1 MALLD
6 KVSGPGLVRRI
17 LSSLVLAPP
26 VLAAVHFG
34 TPWVELMLVLAAA
47 EMAREWSKLCDD
59 GRAIPG
65 GVVIAAGSIVAI
77 ALVSRSGVG
86 LALIVVA
93 ATAAA
98 AFASGLSRG
107 RETAIWLALG
117 APVVA
122 LPCLSFLWLRLETE
136 QGREI
141 CFWLLAAVWATDI
154 GAYAVG
160 RTVGGPRLWPRVS
173 PGKTWSGLAG
183 GVVAAG
189 VVGVVT
195 SWLLGADRMV
205 ALAVAG
211 VLVAIIS
218 QSGDL
223 AESAVKRRFGVKDAG
238 NVIPGH
244 GGLLDRV
251 DGMVTAIPAV
261 AVAVW
266 LLGGG
271 VFPWR

>member
-1 MALLD
+1 M
-6 KVSGPGLVRRI
+6 
-17 LSSLVLAPP
+17 
-26 VLAAVHFG
+26 
-34 TPWVELMLVLAAA
+34 
-47 EMAREWSKLCDD
+47 
-59 GRAIPG
+59 
-65 GVVIAAGSIVAI
+65 
-77 ALVSRSGVG
+77 
-86 LALIVVA
+86 
-93 ATAAA
+93 
-98 AFASGLSRG
+98 
-107 RETAIWLALG
+107 
-117 APVVA
+117 
-122 LPCLSFLWLRLETE
+122 
-136 QGREI
+136 
-141 CFWLLAAVWATDI
+141 
-154 GAYAVG
+154 
-160 RTVGGPRLWPRVS
+160 S

-189 VVGVVT
+189 AVGIAT

-211 VLVAIIS
+211 FLVALIS

-238 NVIPGH
+238 NLIPGH

-266 LLGGG
+266 LLGGD

>member
-26 VLAAVHFG
+26 VLAAVYFG
-34 TPWVELMLVLAAA
+34 SPWVEAMLLLAAA
-47 EMAREWSKLCDD
+47 EMAREWAKLCDG
-59 GRAIPG
+59 GRVSPG
-65 GVVIAAGSIVAI
+65 GIVIAAGAIVAI
-77 ALVSRSGVG
+77 ALLSWSGIGV
-86 LALIVVA
+86 ALVVVV

-98 AFASGLSRG
+98 AFASGLPRG
-107 RETAIWLALG
+107 RETAVWLAAG

-122 LPCLSFLWLRLETE
+122 LPCLAFLWLRLETE
-136 QGREI
+136 QGREL

-183 GVVAAG
+183 GVAAAA
-189 VVGVVT
+189 VVGLAT
-195 SWLLGADRMV
+195 AWLIGADRAV

-211 VLVAIIS
+211 VLVALVS

-238 NVIPGH
+238 KLIPGH

-251 DGMVTAIPAV
+251 DGLITSIPAV

-266 LLGGG
+266 LLGGD

>member
-34 TPWVELMLVLAAA
+34 SPWVELLLVLASA
-47 EMAREWSKLCDD
+47 EMAREWAKLCDG

-65 GVVIAAGSIVAI
+65 GGVIAAGAI
-77 ALVSRSGVG
+77 IAILLVSRSRID
-86 LALIVVA
+86 LALIVVV
-93 ATAAA
+93 ATAVA
-98 AFASGLSRG
+98 AFVTGLPRG
-107 RETAIWLALG
+107 RETATWLALG

-122 LPCLSFLWLRLETE
+122 LPCLCFLWLRIETE

-189 VVGVVT
+189 AVGIAT

-211 VLVAIIS
+211 FLVALIS
-218 QSGDL
+218 QSGAL

-238 NVIPGH
+238 NLIPGH

-266 LLGGG
+266 LLGGD

>member
-34 TPWVELMLVLAAA
+34 SPWVEVMLLLAAA
-47 EMAREWSKLCDD
+47 EMAREWSKLCDG

-65 GVVIAAGSIVAI
+65 GIVLAAGAI
-77 ALVSRSGVG
+77 LAIGLASRSGIG
-86 LALIVVA
+86 PALLVVA

-98 AFASGLSRG
+98 AFAAGLSRG
-107 RETAIWLALG
+107 RETALWLAAG

-122 LPCLSFLWLRLETE
+122 LPCLAFLWLRLETE

-189 VVGVVT
+189 LVGVAT
-195 SWLLGADRMV
+195 SWLLGADRAV

-211 VLVAIIS
+211 LLVAVIS

-266 LLGGG
+266 LLGGD

>member
-26 VLAAVHFG
+26 VLAAVYFG
-34 TPWVELMLVLAAA
+34 SPWVEAMLLLAAA
-47 EMAREWSKLCDD
+47 EMAREWAKLCDG
-59 GRAIPG
+59 GRVSPG
-65 GVVIAAGSIVAI
+65 GIVIAAGAIVAI
-77 ALVSRSGVG
+77 ALLSWSGIGV
-86 LALIVVA
+86 ALVVV

-98 AFASGLSRG
+98 AFASGLPRG
-107 RETAIWLALG
+107 RETAVWLAAG

-122 LPCLSFLWLRLETE
+122 LPCLAFLWLRLETE
-136 QGREI
+136 QGREL

-183 GVVAAG
+183 GVAAAA
-189 VVGVVT
+189 VVGLAT
-195 SWLLGADRMV
+195 AWLIGADRAV

-211 VLVAIIS
+211 VLVALVS

-238 NVIPGH
+238 KLIPGH

-251 DGMVTAIPAV
+251 DGLITSIPAV

-266 LLGGG
+266 LLGGD